1 MLVGIAVAAACMTAL
16 STPMVN
22 NVVVCLSCC
31 VLALHLLFLARNMI
45 DTSLFF
51 VPERVMWA
59 SALCDQSDMTCYV
72 VTTPLVYATDTVMRL
87 VDYYF
92 I

>member
-1 MLVGIAVAAACMTAL
+1 MLAAILIAAACMTAL

-22 NVVVCLSCC
+22 NAMMCIGCC
-31 VLALHLLFLARNMI
+31 VLVLHVLFLVRNMI

-51 VPERVMWA
+51 VPERVAWA

-72 VTTPLVYATDTVMRL
+72 VTTPLVYATDTAIRTIE
-87 VDYYF
+87 YCFY
-92 I
+92 